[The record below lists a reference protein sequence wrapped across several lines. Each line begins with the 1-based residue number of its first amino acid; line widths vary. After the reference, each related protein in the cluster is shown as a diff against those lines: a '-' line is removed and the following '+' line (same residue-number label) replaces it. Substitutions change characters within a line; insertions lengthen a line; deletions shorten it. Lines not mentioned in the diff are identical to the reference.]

1 MDNKSMPKKVHTKH
15 KNCNQIFKNRQNE
28 NKQKMWEK
36 MRIRNRMQE
45 KNNL

>member
-1 MDNKSMPKKVHTKH
+1 MDNKRMPKKVHTKH

-36 MRIRNRMQE
+36 NENQKQSAIE
-45 KNNL
+45 K